1 MGCFTR
7 PPFAAVAVVLSLTS
21 MSLGCGDALDTQQA
35 RSLGNYE
42 IHQAPEYP
50 GGFPPAWAAQFH
62 LAMSQAPPMSL
73 GDTSAAA
80 VVRDLM
86 LQLKWVDPQLLVVQ
100 PALPEGMRVYF
111 QPLSP
116 RLAVAHGDRPFA
128 VLAERN
134 GAVLP
139 DGISQDTMHRFI
151 RVSIDP
157 GVKLPPAGQVS
168 SDPLIQEAY
177 RIWPEIAQIAMD
189 LGLEVVAIQRK
200 STYPKSAKDIAP
212 AMSFYLDTGVE
223 VTWGRARD
231 TVDPLAMDSR
241 GEKLDYLQKAARLL
255 AVLREYPGLAGVG
268 RLVLDEP
275 LVKVFDPRGKP
286 LLLRAQLR

>member
-1 MGCFTR
+1 MGFFTR
-7 PPFAAVAVVLSLTS
+7 PPCVALAAVLSLTLLS
-21 MSLGCGDALDTQQA
+21 FGCGDALDTQQE
-35 RSLGNYE
+35 RTLGHYE
-42 IHQAPEYP
+42 IHQAPDYP

-73 GDTSAAA
+73 GNPRAAA
-80 VVRDLM
+80 VIRDLM
-86 LQLKWVDPQLLVVQ
+86 LQLAWVDPQLLAVE

-111 QPLSP
+111 QPLGP

-139 DGISQDTMHRFI
+139 DGISEDTMHRFI

-157 GVKLPPAGQVS
+157 GVELPPAGQIS

-177 RIWPEIAQIAMD
+177 RIWPEIAQIALSLD
-189 LGLEVVAIQRK
+189 LEIVAIQRK
-200 STYPKSAKDIAP
+200 STYPKGAQEIAP
-212 AMSFYLDTGVE
+212 AMSFYLDTGIE
-223 VTWGRARD
+223 ITWGRARD
-231 TVDPLAMDSR
+231 TVDPAAWNSE
-241 GEKLDYLQKAARLL
+241 GEKLDYLQKGARLV
-255 AVLREYPGLAGVG
+255 AVLKEYPGLVGVG

-275 LVKVFDPRGKP
+275 LVKVFDLRGQP
-286 LLLRAQLR
+286 LPLRAQLR